1 MRSFRRVT
9 FGSRFSSGNSV
20 ILMCGTTAVS
30 SSLAVCGFSSFWLT
44 VIGKRRSFTVLW
56 YRSFALSCLK
66 QVNTTCNTKLSM
78 HGKLVVNLQC
88 VIVVA
93 SNDPAFRSFY
103 RSVEVF
109 SRFLAMAE
117 VAQDVGEVI
126 TLDGC
131 NSK

>member
-1 MRSFRRVT
+1 M
-9 FGSRFSSGNSV
+9 
-20 ILMCGTTAVS
+20 
-30 SSLAVCGFSSFWLT
+30 
-44 VIGKRRSFTVLW
+44 
-56 YRSFALSCLK
+56 
-66 QVNTTCNTKLSM
+66 VNWQLFYK
-78 HGKLVVNLQC
+78 

-109 SRFLAMAE
+109 SRFLAVAE

>member
-1 MRSFRRVT
+1 
-9 FGSRFSSGNSV
+9 
-20 ILMCGTTAVS
+20 MCGTTAVS

-56 YRSFALSCLK
+56 YRSFALSCLI
-66 QVNTTCNTKLSM
+66 QVNTICNTKLSM

-103 RSVEVF
+103 RSLEVF
-109 SRFLAMAE
+109 SRFLTMAE

-131 NSK
+131 NSE